1 MGRLRLRSRHRV
13 LCGDS
18 TKAEDVE
25 RLMAGAIADLTF
37 TDPPYGISLGDETP
51 EQAKAHN
58 RRTDGKT
65 IENDDL
71 KGERLTEFLS
81 RSLAIVDHHLRP
93 GGAFYVCSPIG
104 VEVRKFIQAIEATR
118 WHYQT
123 GLVWNK
129 NSLSLSR
136 FDYQPKHEV
145 IHYGWKG
152 GAAHKWRSD
161 RKQTSVIDH
170 AKPSKSED
178 HPTIKPTQLVAYF
191 ISNVSDCSDIVLD
204 PFLGSGTTLVAAEQL
219 DRRCF
224 GMEIDPTYCDIIVRR
239 FENLTGEEAVRW
251 DG

>member
-1 MGRLRLRSRHRV
+1 
-13 LCGDS
+13 
-18 TKAEDVE
+18 
-25 RLMAGAIADLTF
+25 MAGAIADLTF